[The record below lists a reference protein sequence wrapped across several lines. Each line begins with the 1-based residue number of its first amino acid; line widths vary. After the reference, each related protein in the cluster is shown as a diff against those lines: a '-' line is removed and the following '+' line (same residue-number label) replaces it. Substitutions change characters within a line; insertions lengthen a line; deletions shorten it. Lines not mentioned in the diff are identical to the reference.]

1 MQSGGPAVQFE
12 ELKCGFVFKVEA
24 WESWSPKLFCPLLPF
39 TALPPGAEAGWPNH
53 FPAPH
58 MCQVSELKFKA

>member
-24 WESWSPKLFCPLLPF
+24 WESWSPKLFCPLLPSLLCHQEQKQIGQ
-39 TALPPGAEAGWPNH
+39 TAFLLLA
-53 FPAPH
+53 
-58 MCQVSELKFKA
+58 CIK